1 MKNIKRYSIVLWVL
15 SFFILSCS
23 TVPITGRQQLNLI
36 PQESMLSMSFKEY
49 DQFLKKN
56 KLSTDTKQTQMVKR
70 TGQRVQRAV
79 EQYFVENR
87 MSYKL
92 KNYDWEF
99 NLVDNK
105 EANAWCMSGGK
116 VVIYTGILKYT
127 KDETGLAVVMSHEI
141 AHAIAGH
148 GNERMS
154 QFLAL
159 QLGGTALSSALAQQ
173 PSETQKL
180 WMTAFGVGAQ
190 VGLIL
195 PYSRIQEYEA
205 DHLGLIFMAKAGYN
219 PDGAIGFWERMSQE
233 KKGQGPPVFLSTH
246 PSDAMRIKKIKEL
259 IPKARKYYKKAS

>member
-1 MKNIKRYSIVLWVL
+1 MK
-15 SFFILSCS
+15 FFKSYAIILFALTFFMLSCS
-23 TVPITGRQQLNLI
+23 TVPITGRKQLNLV
-36 PQESMLSMSFKEY
+36 PPESMLSMSFEQY
-49 DQFLKKN
+49 DKFLKEH
-56 KLSTDTKQTQMVKR
+56 KLSTDKGQTLVVKR
-70 TGQRVQRAV
+70 TGQRIQKAV
-79 EQYFVENR
+79 EQYFIENR

-92 KNYDWEF
+92 RNYKWDF
-99 NLVDNK
+99 NLVEN
-105 EANAWCMSGGK
+105 EEENAWCMPGGK

-159 QLGGTALSSALAQQ
+159 QMGGTALSTALSSQ

-190 VGLIL
+190 VGFIL

-205 DHLGLIFMAKAGYN
+205 DHLGLIFMARAGYD
-219 PDGAIGFWERMSQE
+219 PEGAISFWSRMSQ
-233 KKGQGPPVFLSTH
+233 KKEGPQTPVFLSTH
-246 PSDAMRIKKIKEL
+246 PSDTMRINKIKEL
-259 IPKARKYYKKAS
+259 IPKAKKYYIKAR